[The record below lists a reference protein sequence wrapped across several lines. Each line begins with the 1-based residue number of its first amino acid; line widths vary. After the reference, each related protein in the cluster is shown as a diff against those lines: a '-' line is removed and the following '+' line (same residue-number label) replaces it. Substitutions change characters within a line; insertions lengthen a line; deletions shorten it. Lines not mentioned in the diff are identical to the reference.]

1 MVDEPVLGLTGGEA
15 AEILGTSRGA
25 VNKAVHQGKLP
36 KATKYANAALD
47 RDDVEQLSLARLK
60 RGTLHPYWATA
71 AEAAGILG
79 VTQRRVTQLVRK
91 GFLPAVRH
99 RGRWYFR
106 RHQLEVVA
114 NARAARHWTEQMG

>member
-1 MVDEPVLGLTGGEA
+1 MTG
-15 AEILGTSRGA
+15 SS
-25 VNKAVHQGKLP
+25 P

-71 AEAAGILG
+71 VEAAEILG
-79 VTQRRVTQLVRK
+79 VTPRRVTQLVHK
-91 GFLPAVRH
+91 GFIPAVQH

-114 NARAARHWTEQMG
+114 NARAARHWADAV